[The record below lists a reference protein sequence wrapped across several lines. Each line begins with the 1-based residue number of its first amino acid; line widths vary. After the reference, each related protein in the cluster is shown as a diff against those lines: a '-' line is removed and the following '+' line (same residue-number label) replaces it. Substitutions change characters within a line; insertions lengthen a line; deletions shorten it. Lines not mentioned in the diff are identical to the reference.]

1 MAVFIEANYS
11 KKLGLPQYSSHQYSV
26 TIRTE
31 LTDVSQLAQ
40 ASADLY
46 AKLQQAVDTQI
57 ANPGLVPGGEPSA
70 STAPA
75 TSPSGNSS
83 VTPAARPPTPADD
96 GELDGWK
103 CSDRQRDLILNIVDE
118 HRLDKTEVDGLAR
131 QRYSV
136 RVNRSTSAERPFAI
150 ATGLPADTTR
160 QVFRYTPEEAGPD
173 TRGAPLGAA
182 SSAQLN
188 PKVPTQSWE
197 FWEQQ

>member
-57 ANPGLVPGGEPSA
+57 SNPGLMPGDEAIHPAASPASNASAHHTAPTAATPSA
-70 STAPA
+70 PRPPSTA
-75 TSPSGNSS
+75 GE
-83 VTPAARPPTPADD
+83 

-103 CSDRQRDLILNIVDE
+103 CSDRQRELILKIVDE
-118 HRLDKTEVDGLAR
+118 HRLDKTEVDALAR
-131 QRYSV
+131 KRYSV
-136 RVNRSTSAERPFAI
+136 GVK
-150 ATGLPADTTR
+150 
-160 QVFRYTPEEAGPD
+160 
-173 TRGAPLGAA
+173 
-182 SSAQLN
+182 QLN
-188 PKVPTQSWE
+188 KLQASGLIDELLETHGKAESTRRGNFRPPSSSNYGRNRR
-197 FWEQQ
+197 

>member
-57 ANPGLVPGGEPSA
+57 ANPGLVPGGEISG

-75 TSPSGNSS
+75 PSAHANSS
-83 VTPAARPPTPADD
+83 VTPAARPPTSAGD

-103 CSDRQRDLILNIVDE
+103 CSDRQRDLILKIVDE
-118 HRLDKTEVDGLAR
+118 HRLDKTEVDALAR

-136 RVNRSTSAERPFAI
+136 GVK
-150 ATGLPADTTR
+150 
-160 QVFRYTPEEAGPD
+160 
-173 TRGAPLGAA
+173 
-182 SSAQLN
+182 QLN
-188 PKVPTQSWE
+188 KLQASGLIDELLETHGKSENSRRGNFRQPSSSNYGRTRR
-197 FWEQQ
+197 